1 MWYQG
6 ILDRGLVPDAIIR
19 RAIRRRCAER
29 LRRERARFDRAAFV
43 AGLKTMPVALHTDL
57 ANEQHYEVPPAF
69 FGLVL
74 GPRRKYSCAL
84 FPPGVTDLAEAEE
97 RMLALTAERA
107 GIADG
112 QRILDLGCGWGSFS
126 LWAAERYPAARI
138 VAVSNSRDQ
147 GAFIRAEAARRS
159 LANLQVLTADVN
171 DFAPEGTFDRVVS
184 IEMFEHLK
192 NYGVILQRIAGW
204 LSPGGQLFVH
214 IFCHRNLAYH
224 YESEGPDDWMTRHF
238 FTGGTM
244 PASDLLDAFP
254 EHLQVLQQWRVP
266 GTHYRDTCE
275 AWLRRMDARR
285 DEVSAVLAVAYG
297 PDQVTR
303 WRVRWR
309 VFFLACA
316 ELFAYGGGDEW
327 FVGHYL
333 LGRRRESPRAGA

>member
-6 ILDRGLVPDAIIR
+6 ILERGLVPDAIVR
-19 RAIRRRCAER
+19 HAIRRRCAAR
-29 LRRERARFDRAAFV
+29 LRAERARYDRAAF
-43 AGLKTMPVALHTDL
+43 AAELRTLPVALHTDL

-69 FGLVL
+69 FELVL

-84 FPPGVTDLAEAEE
+84 FEAGVTELAAAEE

-107 GIADG
+107 GIAAG

-126 LWAAERYPAARI
+126 LWAAERHPTAQI

-147 GAFIRAEAARRS
+147 GAYIRAEADRRG
-159 LANLQVLTADVN
+159 LRNLQVMTADVN
-171 DFAPEGTFDRVVS
+171 DFAPEGAFDRVVS

-192 NYGVILQRIAGW
+192 NYGAILERIAGW
-204 LSPGGQLFVH
+204 LAPDGRLFVH
-214 IFCHRNLAYH
+214 IFCHRDLAYH
-224 YESEGPDDWMTRHF
+224 YQSEGPDDWIARHF

-244 PASDLLDAFP
+244 PAHDLLEAFP
-254 EHLQVLQQWRVP
+254 EHLQVLQKWRVP

-275 AWLRRMDARR
+275 AWLKRMDARR
-285 DEVSAVLAVAYG
+285 GEVGAVLARAYG

-333 LGRRRESPRAGA
+333 LGKGRESGRDGG

>member
-6 ILDRGLVPDAIIR
+6 ILERGLVPDGIIR

-29 LRRERARFDRAAFV
+29 LRVERARFDREAFV
-43 AGLKTMPVALHTDL
+43 AALRTMPVALHTDL

-69 FGLVL
+69 FALVL
-74 GPRRKYSCAL
+74 GPRRKYSCSL
-84 FPPGVTDLAEAEE
+84 FPDGVSDLAEAED

-107 GIADG
+107 GLADG

-126 LWAAERYPAARI
+126 LWAAARYPQASL
-138 VAVSNSRDQ
+138 VAMSNSRDQ
-147 GAFIRAEAARRS
+147 GAFIRTEAARLG

-192 NYGVILQRIAGW
+192 NYGEILGRIARLLAPDGR
-204 LSPGGQLFVH
+204 LFVH
-214 IFCHRNLAYH
+214 IFCHRDLAYH
-224 YESEGPDDWMTRHF
+224 YESEGPDDWMARHF

-244 PASDLLDAFP
+244 PAYDLLDAFDD
-254 EHLQVLQQWRVP
+254 HLQVLQKWRVP
-266 GTHYRDTCE
+266 GGHYRDTCE
-275 AWLRRMDARR
+275 AWLRRLDARR
-285 DEVSAVLAVAYG
+285 DEVRAVLAETYG

-303 WRVRWR
+303 WQVRWR
-309 VFFLACA
+309 VFFMACA

-333 LGRRRESPRAGA
+333 LGKGE